1 MAIFLTCEFEGENAS
16 SRHFSNPGICYQT
29 SSEILAFKQLLMNFV
44 YDPMPRGYRKSLRT
58 TTTTT
63 TSLALS
69 SSAPFRTYTNAPERG
84 KGQRSA
90 RAGGG
95 CPPHLTRRRPLE
107 AIARFRLLAHL
118 FTVVGVGP
126 PCGRAAGWFVF
137 GGASRSVLLLLTLHR
152 AGDTNGRREGG
163 KRKYEGK
170 QKRAT
175 SGQGTMLQKERE
187 RK

>member
-1 MAIFLTCEFEGENAS
+1 MTQCHAGIENRYGLPPPPPPPRS
-16 SRHFSNPGICYQT
+16 PSLPEPPSEHIRTRH
-29 SSEILAFKQLLMNFV
+29 
-44 YDPMPRGYRKSLRT
+44 
-58 TTTTT
+58 
-63 TSLALS
+63 
-69 SSAPFRTYTNAPERG
+69 RG

-107 AIARFRLLAHL
+107 AR
-118 FTVVGVGP
+118 P
-126 PCGRAAGWFVF
+126 PSPFPFVSTLIHCCRCWLPQCGWAPGWFVF

-152 AGDTNGRREGG
+152 AGGTNGRREGG

-175 SGQGTMLQKERE
+175 SGQGTILQKERK

>member
-1 MAIFLTCEFEGENAS
+1 
-16 SRHFSNPGICYQT
+16 
-29 SSEILAFKQLLMNFV
+29 
-44 YDPMPRGYRKSLRT
+44 MPRGYRKSLRT

-69 SSAPFRTYTNAPERG
+69 SSAPFRMYTSVRERQG
-84 KGQRSA
+84 TKEC
-90 RAGGG
+90 G

-107 AIARFRLLAHL
+107 ARPHRSFRLLAHL

-152 AGDTNGRREGG
+152 GRRRHKWEEGGGKGNMRANRSGRLRVRAQYSKRRGRGSKGGEESKGQAGSTYESSCVTAKCLCIFLLSRVREGG
-163 KRKYEGK
+163 R
-170 QKRAT
+170 
-175 SGQGTMLQKERE
+175 
-187 RK
+187 